1 MKKKISRNR
10 KIGSKENSILKLYNL
25 KIEHYIK
32 HINMIQIKRVYD
44 PPENSEGERILVK
57 RPWPRGM
64 SKEKFKLNA
73 WLKEAA
79 PSTELRK
86 WFSHDPAKWKEFQR
100 RYRAELDSHPD
111 AWQPIMTTAK
121 KSKVTLLFSSHD
133 ATHNNVVA
141 LKEYLEN

>member
-1 MKKKISRNR
+1 MKKWKNKISRNR

-86 WFSHDPAKWKEFQR
+86 WFSHDPAK
-100 RYRAELDSHPD
+100 
-111 AWQPIMTTAK
+111 
-121 KSKVTLLFSSHD
+121 
-133 ATHNNVVA
+133 
-141 LKEYLEN
+141 